1 MLCFRAPRRA
11 QWPADAKAC
20 EESNVQAQTTQA
32 DRSGPVLITGANGNL
47 GRCLI
52 RRAFEVSSGPRPVR
66 VVVRS
71 ERARQSLADIANLD
85 VVVLDYS
92 DSEALAQAAEGC
104 DSVVHL
110 VGIIKEGSTSSYE
123 AAHEATCTALA
134 DAAAK
139 ADVRRIVY
147 LSILGSQPDAD
158 NACLASKGRAERIL
172 LEGPTPTLVLRVPM
186 VLAPGDYASTAL
198 RGQARS
204 RIVPLL
210 RGGSGRE
217 QPIDANDVVKAILHG
232 LDLPGAGN
240 LALDLAGPESLS
252 RRELLERCAALYDN
266 HPLVLP
272 VPAFLLNAFAHLLEM
287 LTANPPLTRAMVG
300 VLDHDDDIDP
310 GTACEQLG
318 LSLTPLDETLAKCVG
333 PETRNP

>member
-1 MLCFRAPRRA
+1 
-11 QWPADAKAC
+11 
-20 EESNVQAQTTQA
+20 VQAQTMQA
-32 DRSGPVLITGANGNL
+32 NRLGPVLITGANGNL
-47 GRCLI
+47 GRRLI
-52 RRAFEVSSGPRPVR
+52 QRAFEFPGGPRPVR
-66 VVVRS
+66 AIVRS
-71 ERARQSLADIANLD
+71 ERARQTLADISNLD
-85 VVVLDYS
+85 VAVLDYA
-92 DSEALAQAAEGC
+92 DAEGLAQAAEGC

-123 AAHEATCTALA
+123 GAHEATCTALA
-134 DAAAK
+134 NAAK
-139 ADVRRIVY
+139 EAGIRRIVY

-172 LEGPTPTLVLRVPM
+172 REGPTSTLVLRVPM
-186 VLAPGDYASTAL
+186 VLSPGDPASRAL
-198 RGQARS
+198 RGQAQS

-210 RGGSGRE
+210 RGGVGRE
-217 QPIDANDVVKAILHG
+217 QPIDANDVVNAIFRG
-232 LDLPGAGN
+232 IDLPGSSD
-240 LALDLAGPESLS
+240 LALDLAGPQSLS

-310 GTACEQLG
+310 GKACEQLG

-333 PETRNP
+333 PETDKP

>member
-1 MLCFRAPRRA
+1 MFPLAESGA
-11 QWPADAKAC
+11 WPADAKAC
-20 EESNVQAQTTQA
+20 EEPQVQAQTTQA
-32 DRSGPVLITGANGNL
+32 DRSSPVLITGANGNL
-47 GRCLI
+47 GLRLI
-52 RRAFEVSSGPRPVR
+52 QRAFEFPDGPRPVR
-66 VVVRS
+66 AIVRS
-71 ERARQSLADIANLD
+71 ERARRTLADISNLD
-85 VVVLDYS
+85 VAVLDYA
-92 DSEALAQAAEGC
+92 DTEALAKAAEGC
-104 DSVVHL
+104 DCVVHL

-123 AAHEATCTALA
+123 SAHEASCTALA
-134 DAAAK
+134 SAAAE
-139 ADVRRIVY
+139 AGIRRIVY
-147 LSILGSQPDAD
+147 LSILGSRPDVD

-186 VLAPGDYASTAL
+186 VLAAGDHASRAL
-198 RGQARS
+198 RGQAQS

-210 RGGSGRE
+210 RGGAGRE
-217 QPIDANDVVKAILHG
+217 QPIDANDVVNAIFRG
-232 LDLPGAGN
+232 IDLPGSSD

-272 VPAFLLNAFAHLLEM
+272 VPAFFMNAFARMLEM
-287 LTANPPLTRAMVG
+287 LTADPPLTRAMLG

-310 GTACEQLG
+310 GKACEQLG